1 MRYRVWWGGYNED
14 MSNGAM
20 GSGPKPGMPGQGL
33 ITILCPCC
41 DAEMVIDPGIPAVI
55 RHKEPDKPK
64 TFSDFEAAAA
74 RQQTEAE
81 RREELFKKSVAETKN
96 RESVL
101 GRKFEELLK
110 QAKSE
115 PDAAP
120 PKRPFDF
127 D

>member
-1 MRYRVWWGGYNED
+1 M
-14 MSNGAM
+14 
-20 GSGPKPGMPGQGL
+20 PKPGKPVPAGSSNGV
-33 ITILCPCC
+33 ITICCPCC
-41 DAEMVIDPGIPAVI
+41 DAELVIDPSIPAVI

-64 TFSDFEAAAA
+64 TFSDFAAAAA

-81 RREELFKKSVAETKN
+81 RREELFRRSVSDTKN

-101 GRKFEELLK
+101 GKKFEELLK

-115 PDAAP
+115 PEDAAP

>member
-1 MRYRVWWGGYNED
+1 MPN
-14 MSNGAM
+14 
-20 GSGPKPGMPGQGL
+20 GPKPGQPVPGGSTV

-41 DAEMVIDPGIPAVI
+41 DAELVIDPAIPAVI
-55 RHKEPDKPK
+55 RHKEADKPK

-81 RREELFKKSVAETKN
+81 RREELFKKSVTETKN

-115 PDAAP
+115 PADVAP
-120 PKRPFDF
+120 PKRPFEF

>member
-1 MRYRVWWGGYNED
+1 MPKGQ
-14 MSNGAM
+14 
-20 GSGPKPGMPGQGL
+20 GPQSAPGMPKPLAASADSGL
-33 ITILCPCC
+33 ITIQCPCC
-41 DAEMVIDPGIPAVI
+41 DAVLVIDPAIPAVI
-55 RHKEPDKPK
+55 RHQEADKPK

-81 RREELFKKSVAETKN
+81 RREELFRKSVSETKN

-101 GRKFEELLK
+101 GKKFEELLK
-110 QAKSE
+110 QAKTD
-115 PDAAP
+115 PDEAP